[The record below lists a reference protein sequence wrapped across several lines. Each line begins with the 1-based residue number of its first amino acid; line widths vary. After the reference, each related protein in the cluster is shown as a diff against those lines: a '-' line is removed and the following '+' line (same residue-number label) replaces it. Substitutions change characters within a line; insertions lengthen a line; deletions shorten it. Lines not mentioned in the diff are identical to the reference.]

1 MHFGRAHRKVR
12 PPQPP
17 MFPLLAIPFLLVV
30 AGCSTSPTESDG
42 TPGARAVVATVGGQQ
57 ITREQLEERIRG
69 RLVEL
74 DIERYEALK
83 EGLDD
88 LVDDMLLESEAK
100 GRSLS
105 VDALLDAE
113 VEKKITAPTDADVQR
128 FYAENQNQLGGQ
140 PLEDLKQSIE
150 LYLRQQRNA
159 EQRDAFVDGLRKARG
174 VTILLKPPTIAVQA
188 EGPTRGPANAPV
200 TIVEFSDFGCPYCR
214 RAAATLEQVLETYGE
229 KVRLVYRHYPL
240 QPNSQRAAEAASCAN
255 ESGKFWPYHDLL
267 FANPDA
273 HADADLKRY
282 AKDVGLEEGAFTTC
296 LDSGQGTKVVE
307 RDTADGDAAGVTGTP
322 SFFINGRPLSGA
334 LPYDAFKQAIEE
346 ALAKT

>member
-1 MHFGRAHRKVR
+1 
-12 PPQPP
+12 
-17 MFPLLAIPFLLVV
+17 LVIALVILV

-42 TPGARAVVATVGGQQ
+42 EGKARVVVATVGGQE
-57 ITREQLEERIRG
+57 ITREQVEERIRG

-88 LVDDMLLESEAK
+88 LLDETLIESEAK
-100 GRSLS
+100 ARNVS
-105 VDALLDAE
+105 VDALMDAE
-113 VEKKITAPTDADVQR
+113 VSSKITAPTDADVER
-128 FYAENQNQLGGQ
+128 FYTENQSQLGGQ
-140 PLEDLKQSIE
+140 SLGDLKQSIE

-159 EQRDAFVDGLRKARG
+159 ERRDAFLDGLRDARG
-174 VTILLKPPTIAVQA
+174 VTILLEPPTIAVRA
-188 EGPTRGPANAPV
+188 EGPSRGPADAPV

-214 RAAATLEQVLETYGE
+214 RAATTLEQVLETYGE

-267 FANPDA
+267 FANQDA

-282 AKDVGLEEGAFTTC
+282 AKDVGLDEQAFAAC
-296 LDSGQGTKVVE
+296 LDSGRGTTVVE
-307 RDTADGDAAGVTGTP
+307 QDTADGDAAGVTGTP

-334 LPYDAFKQAIEE
+334 LPYDALKRAIEE
-346 ALAKT
+346 ALAKA

>member
-1 MHFGRAHRKVR
+1 MSPF
-12 PPQPP
+12 
-17 MFPLLAIPFLLVV
+17 LAIPLLVV
-30 AGCSTSPTESDG
+30 LAGCSKAPTDSKG
-42 TPGARAVVATVGGQQ
+42 TPETPTVIATVGGQQ
-57 ITREQLEERIRG
+57 ITREQVEERIRG

-88 LVDDMLLESEAK
+88 LVDEMLLESEAK
-100 GRSLS
+100 ARNLS
-105 VDALLDAE
+105 VDALVDAE
-113 VEKKITAPTDADVQR
+113 VSNKIAAPTDADVQK
-128 FYAENQNQLGGQ
+128 FYTENQSQLGGQ

-159 EQRDAFVDGLRKARG
+159 EQREAFVDGLRAARG
-174 VTILLKPPTIAVQA
+174 VTVLLKPPTIPVRA
-188 EGPTRGPANAPV
+188 EGPTRGPVNAPV

-214 RAAATLEQVLETYGE
+214 RAAATLEQVLESYGE

-255 ESGKFWPYHDLL
+255 ENGKFWPYHDLL
-267 FANPDA
+267 FANQNA

-282 AKDVGLEEGAFTTC
+282 AKDVGLDEQIFATC
-296 LDSGQGTKVVE
+296 LDSGRGSKIVE
-307 RDTADGDAAGVTGTP
+307 QDAADGDAAGVTGTP

-334 LPYDAFKQAIEE
+334 LPFDAFKQAIEE